1 MNRRWLVIFAVAA
14 FGLWRGSFSGMM
26 ICLLIFGFGCFLL
39 YTLQDGLHA
48 VGNFMRPQIT
58 YVEKDGQPTMK
69 GHPDIEGTAQ
79 RTNPDP
85 TRPDTDDFMGLIT
98 YKVEKKYRG

>member
-1 MNRRWLVIFAVAA
+1 MNRRWLVIAAVAA
-14 FGLWRGSFSGMM
+14 FGLWRGGISGMF
-26 ICLLIFGFGCFLL
+26 ISLFIFGFFCFLF

-48 VGNFMRPQIT
+48 VTGFMHQPVV
-58 YVEKDGQPTMK
+58 YVEKDGQPTIK
-69 GHPDIEGTAQ
+69 GHPDVEGTAK